1 MSKLLDQIEQN
12 VIKQSRYKTMS
23 SSSMKNYQEL
33 ENKIQE
39 LQAEVE
45 RLKQEEKAEQIDL
58 STCIMGQLVQLR
70 NGQFDYY
77 ESKCGVYTYYVIGGN
92 TYDKDGSQYNYSQE
106 SEYDVV
112 KVFPA
117 EIPVPGNFSVSRAKE
132 VLNGDISYLNIS
144 FGFANTPQGVQY
156 WRDIY
161 DGKTHLTFGDMIFIQ
176 KWIIQSL

>member
-1 MSKLLDQIEQN
+1 M
-12 VIKQSRYKTMS
+12 T
-23 SSSMKNYQEL
+23 NYQEL

-39 LQAEVE
+39 LQKEVE

-58 STCIMGQLVQLR
+58 STCIVGQLVQLR

-77 ESKCGVYTYYVIGGN
+77 EFESGVGVYVIGGLI
-92 TYDKDGSQYNYSQE
+92 YEKDGSQYDYSQE

-117 EIPVPGNFSVSRAKE
+117 EIPVPDPFRVSFAKE
-132 VLNGDISYLNIS
+132 VLEGRISSLFAS
-144 FGFANTPQGVQY
+144 FHFVETPQGEQY
-156 WRDIY
+156 WRDICH
-161 DGKTHLTFGDMIFIQ
+161 GKTHLSFGDMIFIQ

>member
-1 MSKLLDQIEQN
+1 MPNK
-12 VIKQSRYKTMS
+12 
-23 SSSMKNYQEL
+23 MKKYQEL

-70 NGQFDYY
+70 NGNFEYYECKNSAGFYVVGGDYY
-77 ESKCGVYTYYVIGGN
+77 KQ
-92 TYDKDGSQYNYSQE
+92 DGSYHSHLTTF
-106 SEYDVV
+106 YDVV

-117 EIPVPGNFSVSRAKE
+117 EIPVPGGFFPCRAKE
-132 VLNGDISYLNIS
+132 VLEGNVYSLIAS
-144 FGFANTPQGVQY
+144 FTFTQTPQGDQY

-161 DGKTHLTFGDMIFIQ
+161 ECKTNLSFGDMILIQ
-176 KWIIQSL
+176 KWVIQAL

>member
-1 MSKLLDQIEQN
+1 M
-12 VIKQSRYKTMS
+12 T
-23 SSSMKNYQEL
+23 NYQEL

-77 ESKCGVYTYYVIGGN
+77 EYKNSEGFYVIGGD
-92 TYDKDGSQYNYSQE
+92 YYGQDGRCYNLSLSQQSVD
-106 SEYDVV
+106 DVV

-117 EIPVPGNFSVSRAKE
+117 EIPVPDSFNAFYAKK
-132 VLNGDISYLNIS
+132 VLEGRIPYYLNYT
-144 FGFANTPQGVQY
+144 FTFTETPQGEQY

-161 DGKTHLTFGDMIFIQ
+161 EEKTKLSLGDMIFIQ
-176 KWIIQSL
+176 KWVIQSL